1 MNKKVFVVINVLFI
15 IIYFI
20 SLFIDLRAYEKYYLL
35 NSTTMEYELMRCVIS
50 ILFAG
55 LISFLWE
62 KGPLVFRLLCFL
74 LLFPL
79 IYIFNV
85 FFVKDA
91 FADLDFVLS
100 KNRKIEKIDSNM
112 ENGWRLNKIITE
124 KKDTFYLSEN
134 PNWNTLIPLEELK
147 KIKIKESIT
156 NPHKYYYY
164 FND

>member
-1 MNKKVFVVINVLFI
+1 
-15 IIYFI
+15 
-20 SLFIDLRAYEKYYLL
+20 
-35 NSTTMEYELMRCVIS
+35 MEYELMRCVIS

-91 FADLDFVLS
+91 FVDLDFVLS

>member
-1 MNKKVFVVINVLFI
+1 M
-15 IIYFI
+15 
-20 SLFIDLRAYEKYYLL
+20 
-35 NSTTMEYELMRCVIS
+35 
-50 ILFAG
+50 
-55 LISFLWE
+55 
-62 KGPLVFRLLCFL
+62 
-74 LLFPL
+74 
-79 IYIFNV
+79 
-85 FFVKDA
+85 KDA

>member
-1 MNKKVFVVINVLFI
+1 M
-15 IIYFI
+15 
-20 SLFIDLRAYEKYYLL
+20 D
-35 NSTTMEYELMRCVIS
+35 YELMRCIIS
-50 ILFAG
+50 ILFAV

-62 KGPLVFRLLCFL
+62 KCPLAFRLLCFL

-91 FADLDFVLS
+91 FADLDFVS

-124 KKDTFYLSEN
+124 KKIHFIF
-134 PNWNTLIPLEELK
+134 P
-147 KIKIKESIT
+147 KIRIGT
-156 NPHKYYYY
+156 R
-164 FND
+164 

>member
-1 MNKKVFVVINVLFI
+1 
-15 IIYFI
+15 
-20 SLFIDLRAYEKYYLL
+20 
-35 NSTTMEYELMRCVIS
+35 MEYELMRCIIS
-50 ILFAG
+50 ILFAV
-55 LISFLWE
+55 LLSFLWE
-62 KGPLVFRLLCFL
+62 KCPLVFRLLCFL

-124 KKDTFYLSEN
+124 KKDTFYLSEKSE
-134 PNWNTLIPLEELK
+134 LEHVN
-147 KIKIKESIT
+147 ST
-156 NPHKYYYY
+156 
-164 FND
+164 

>member
-1 MNKKVFVVINVLFI
+1 MFVVINVLFI

-35 NSTTMEYELMRCVIS
+35 NSTTMEYELMRCIIS
-50 ILFAG
+50 ILFAV

-62 KGPLVFRLLCFL
+62 KCPLVFRLLCFL

>member
-1 MNKKVFVVINVLFI
+1 
-15 IIYFI
+15 
-20 SLFIDLRAYEKYYLL
+20 
-35 NSTTMEYELMRCVIS
+35 
-50 ILFAG
+50 
-55 LISFLWE
+55 
-62 KGPLVFRLLCFL
+62 
-74 LLFPL
+74 
-79 IYIFNV
+79 
-85 FFVKDA
+85 
-91 FADLDFVLS
+91 
-100 KNRKIEKIDSNM
+100 M

>member
-1 MNKKVFVVINVLFI
+1 
-15 IIYFI
+15 
-20 SLFIDLRAYEKYYLL
+20 
-35 NSTTMEYELMRCVIS
+35 MEYELMRCVIS

>member
-1 MNKKVFVVINVLFI
+1 
-15 IIYFI
+15 
-20 SLFIDLRAYEKYYLL
+20 
-35 NSTTMEYELMRCVIS
+35 MEYELMRCIIS
-50 ILFAG
+50 ILFAVF
-55 LISFLWE
+55 LSFLWE
-62 KGPLVFRLLCFL
+62 KCPLVFRLLCFL

-124 KKDTFYLSEN
+124 KKDTFYLSEKSE
-134 PNWNTLIPLEELK
+134 LEHVN
-147 KIKIKESIT
+147 ST
-156 NPHKYYYY
+156 
-164 FND
+164 

>member
-1 MNKKVFVVINVLFI
+1 MFVVINVLFI

-35 NSTTMEYELMRCVIS
+35 NSTTMEYELMRCIIS
-50 ILFAG
+50 ILFAV
-55 LISFLWE
+55 LLSFLWE
-62 KGPLVFRLLCFL
+62 KCPLVFRLLCFL

-100 KNRKIEKIDSNM
+100 KNRKIEK
-112 ENGWRLNKIITE
+112 
-124 KKDTFYLSEN
+124 
-134 PNWNTLIPLEELK
+134 
-147 KIKIKESIT
+147 
-156 NPHKYYYY
+156 
-164 FND
+164 